1 MKKEAQIVSYNMGYI
16 SPLGSSG
23 ILTWYPEVLEMSLA
37 DFCKLLRDKESIET
51 IWERAIDSHI
61 TPSSACIMFR
71 YDEGAFYWE
80 WTVKMIN
87 VREYREYWELKRN
100 KKWKES

>member
-51 IWERAIDSHI
+51 IWEWAIVSHVA
-61 TPSSACIMFR
+61 PSSMYIMIR
-71 YDEGAFYWE
+71 YDEGDSYWE
-80 WTVKMIN
+80 WAVKMIN

>member
-1 MKKEAQIVSYNMGYI
+1 MKNKEGIVSYNLGYI

-23 ILTWYPEVLEMSLA
+23 VLSWHPEMLEMSFS
-37 DFCKLLRDKESIET
+37 DFCKLLRDKESIEN
-51 IWERAIDSHI
+51 IWQWAVDSHV
-61 TPSSACIMFR
+61 TPSSMCIMLR
-71 YDEGAFYWE
+71 YDKGAFYWE